1 MNQATASAEQLP
13 LKKRLL
19 AYFQKH
25 PHTFIA
31 SGDIQ
36 RMVTEK
42 TTYTASNATRRL
54 RELHEEGEIKR
65 ELRKG
70 HAYYAYVPH
79 HTKRVYDIEIVDG
92 VAVQTFK
99 DIIV

>member
-1 MNQATASAEQLP
+1 MTQQQASLEQLP

-25 PHTFIA
+25 PHTYVA

-42 TTYTASNATRRL
+42 TTYTAANATRRL
-54 RELHEEGEIKR
+54 RELAEEGELQV
-65 ELRKG
+65 EYRKN
-70 HAYYAYVPH
+70 HAFYCYVPH
-79 HTKRVYDIEIVDG
+79 HTKRVYEIKIVDG
-92 VAVQTFK
+92 VAVQTYQ
-99 DIIV
+99 DITV

>member
-1 MNQATASAEQLP
+1 MNQQEASLEQLP

-25 PHTFIA
+25 PHTWIA

-36 RMVTEK
+36 RLVTEK
-42 TTYTASNATRRL
+42 TDYTAANATRRL
-54 RELHEEGEIKR
+54 RELENEGEL
-65 ELRKG
+65 EVDYRKN
-70 HAYYAYVPH
+70 HAYYRYMPH
-79 HTKRVYDIEIVDG
+79 HTKRVYDIKIVDG
-92 VAVQTFK
+92 VAIQTYK